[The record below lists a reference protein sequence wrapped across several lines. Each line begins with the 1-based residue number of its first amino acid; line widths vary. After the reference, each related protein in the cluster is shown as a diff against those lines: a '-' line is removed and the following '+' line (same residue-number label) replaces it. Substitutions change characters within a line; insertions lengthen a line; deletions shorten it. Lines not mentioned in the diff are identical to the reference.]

1 MDKRANILMIPRGYQ
16 TRFHSVDVLPA
27 RVVLGERKRSFG
39 ILGKV
44 LVTPDVVSLAR
55 GTEGGAHQKK
65 KKKIMVNASD
75 QKKNMV

>member
-1 MDKRANILMIPRGYQ
+1 MDKRANIPRGYQ
-16 TRFHSVDVLPA
+16 ARFHSVDFLPA

-55 GTEGGAHQKK
+55 GTEEEAHQK